1 MRAFDFQVVNPMK
14 AWEEKNYLM
23 PVPSKMMVQITQA
36 SQA

>member
-1 MRAFDFQVVNPMK
+1 MK

-23 PVPSKMMVQITQA
+23 PVASKMMVQITQA